1 MFVQIASLN
10 RSRLFARS
18 LLAWAIGLCLAG
30 GASCAMAQEPSAAS
44 SPAATP
50 VTSSTAAPTTTVAD
64 ATASDG
70 QSAPAANQSS
80 GTAPTTATPAA
91 QRTAAQA
98 AAAPPALHTK
108 SKSSK
113 NAYTGPNTIVVL
125 PPTPM
130 LDGEGKQRVDP
141 DGNLMFNPPVKQIR
155 DKKGHPVF
163 DANGK
168 PVFQT
173 ANDLGFDE
181 RGKKIVEKKIKPP
194 KMTPISIAAGTLTV
208 DGWTGKARLNYDIAD
223 LKFLYIYAPGI
234 GTTIVSHTAFPGA
247 KEQAGAFNQRTLK
260 ITVDGHPIELYSE
273 KPLLGKKPQSA
284 WVMVD
289 RGFLLPA
296 KFPVFGYGQAIKSPY
311 MWPGSKDTVASKGP
325 VQAPPLPPDV
335 RPTLLLTPCPAG
347 MMRPAGPSV
356 LPGQKQEV
364 QPCVP
369 IRPAAPAA
377 ITSTAP
383 ANAAATP
390 PPPAPPQ
397 AAPAGTSTA
406 VATPPPPAPSLQH

>member
-1 MFVQIASLN
+1 
-10 RSRLFARS
+10 
-18 LLAWAIGLCLAG
+18 
-30 GASCAMAQEPSAAS
+30 
-44 SPAATP
+44 
-50 VTSSTAAPTTTVAD
+50 VA
-64 ATASDG
+64 
-70 QSAPAANQSS
+70 QSAPV
-80 GTAPTTATPAA
+80 PAA
-91 QRTAAQA
+91 PAQ
-98 AAAPPALHTK
+98 PAQHAKVK
-108 SKSSK
+108 SGK
-113 NAYTGPNTIVVL
+113 NVYTGPTTIVTL
-125 PPTPM
+125 PPTPL

-173 ANDLGFDE
+173 AGNLGFDE
-181 RGKKIVEKKIKPP
+181 RGKKILEKKIKPP

-234 GTTIVSHTAFPGA
+234 GTTIVSHTPFPGA
-247 KEQAGAFNQRTLK
+247 KEQPAAFNQKTLK
-260 ITVDGHPIELYSE
+260 ISVDGHPIELYSE

-296 KFPVFGYGQAIKSPY
+296 KFPVFGYGDTTRSPY

-335 RPTLLLTPCPAG
+335 RPTLLLAPCPAG
-347 MMRPAGPSV
+347 MMRPAGPPV

-364 QPCVP
+364 HPCVP
-369 IRPAAPAA
+369 IRPSAPAS

-390 PPPAPPQ
+390 PPAPPT
-397 AAPAGTSTA
+397 AAPEGTSTA
-406 VATPPPPAPSLQH
+406 VATPPPPAPMQH

>member
-1 MFVQIASLN
+1 MFVQIASLS
-10 RSRLFARS
+10 RSRSFARS

-30 GASCAMAQEPSAAS
+30 GASCAMAQESSAA
-44 SPAATP
+44 PAAVAAP
-50 VTSSTAAPTTTVAD
+50 VTVIAD
-64 ATASDG
+64 ATATSDSQG
-70 QSAPAANQSS
+70 VPAANHSS
-80 GTAPTTATPAA
+80 GTAPTVGTS
-91 QRTAAQA
+91 AAQA
-98 AAAPPALHTK
+98 TPPPAPAPPAQHAKGK
-108 SKSSK
+108 SGK
-113 NAYTGPNTIVVL
+113 NVYTGPNTIVVL

-173 ANDLGFDE
+173 ATNLGFDE
-181 RGKKIVEKKIKPP
+181 RGKKIIEKKVKPP
-194 KMTPISIAAGTLTV
+194 KMTPVSIAAGTLTV

-223 LKFLYIYAPGI
+223 LKFLFIYAPGI

-247 KEQAGAFNQRTLK
+247 KEQPGAFNQKTLR

-289 RGFLLPA
+289 RSFMLPA
-296 KFPVFGYGQAIKSPY
+296 KFPVFGYGAAVKPPY

-347 MMRPAGPSV
+347 MMRPAGPPV
-356 LPGQKQEV
+356 LPGQKATV

-369 IRPAAPAA
+369 IRPAAPSAPAA

-383 ANAAATP
+383 ANAEATP
-390 PPPAPPQ
+390 PPVPA
-397 AAPAGTSTA
+397 AEAPSGTSTA
-406 VATPPPPAPSLQH
+406 VATPPPPAPLQH

>member
-1 MFVQIASLN
+1 MFFQIASPG
-10 RSRLFARS
+10 RGRLVAHNTV
-18 LLAWAIGLCLAG
+18 AWAIGLGLMGVIPYAL
-30 GASCAMAQEPSAAS
+30 AQESHAAPSAA
-44 SPAATP
+44 ATP
-50 VTSSTAAPTTTVAD
+50 ATVLAD
-64 ATASDG
+64 ATAAPEAQG
-70 QSAPAANQSS
+70 APAATQSS
-80 GTAPTTATPAA
+80 GTARTTATPVA
-91 QRTAAQA
+91 QSTAAQA
-98 AAAPPALHTK
+98 APAPPVQRTK
-108 SKSSK
+108 SKGGK

-125 PPTPM
+125 APTPM

-173 ANDLGFDE
+173 AGNLGFDE
-181 RGKKIVEKKIKPP
+181 RGKKIIEKKVKPP
-194 KMTPISIAAGTLTV
+194 KMTPVSIAAGTLTV

-247 KEQAGAFNQRTLK
+247 KEQPGAFNEKTLK

-296 KFPVFGYGQAIKSPY
+296 KFPVFGYGASIKAPY

-325 VQAPPLPPDV
+325 VQAPPLPPDL

-347 MMRPAGPSV
+347 MMRPAGPAV
-356 LPGQKQEV
+356 LPGQKAEAH
-364 QPCVP
+364 PCVP
-369 IRPAAPAA
+369 IHPAAPAA

-383 ANAAATP
+383 ANAEATQ
-390 PPPAPPQ
+390 PPAP
-397 AAPAGTSTA
+397 AEAPSGTSTA
-406 VATPPPPAPSLQH
+406 VATPPPPAPLQH